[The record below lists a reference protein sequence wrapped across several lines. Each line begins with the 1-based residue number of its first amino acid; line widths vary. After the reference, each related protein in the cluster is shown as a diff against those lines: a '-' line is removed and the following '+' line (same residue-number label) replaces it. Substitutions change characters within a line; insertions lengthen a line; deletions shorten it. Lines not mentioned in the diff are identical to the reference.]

1 MFTVVIRTEESDEK
15 LFENPGKIVEDGGE
29 ILFAKIGTKIVGT
42 CALIKKSND
51 TYELGKMAVDEA
63 YQGKSIGRKLLE
75 YSIDF
80 LRMRG
85 AKTLTL
91 ETNRR
96 LKAAVRLYERLGFV
110 IDTDAPPSY
119 YSRVDLTMKL
129 DLTQPTVEALP
140 SSTKQKVRSAK

>member
-1 MFTVVIRTEESDEK
+1 
-15 LFENPGKIVEDGGE
+15 
-29 ILFAKIGTKIVGT
+29 
-42 CALIKKSND
+42 
-51 TYELGKMAVDEA
+51 MAVDEA